1 MASGSSRRPT
11 SPSPAPEAAE
21 VGQALGEWK
30 GRRRRAR
37 GEDRSCAK
45 CAEGCGRLAYLFASL
60 RVPAGA
66 GGFWKEAGEAR
77 TQNPQCSELQT

>member
-37 GEDRSCAK
+37 GEDPSCAK
-45 CAEGCGRLAYLFASL
+45 GAEDCGRLANIFASL
-60 RVPAGA
+60 RVSAEA
-66 GGFWKEAGEAR
+66 GGFWKKAREAR
-77 TQNPQCSELQT
+77 TQNPQCSKLQT